1 MFLIEL
7 QGNSFLSLFTRYSGL
22 TVVPIY
28 SAVIL
33 YPNHLNMQFQS

>member
-7 QGNSFLSLFTRYSGL
+7 QGNSFLSLFTYDSGL

-33 YPNHLNMQFQS
+33 DQNKRY